1 MSNWAKFVSNVPLRR
16 FTVLGLVILILYFAR
31 SMMSTFLL
39 TFIFCLLV
47 VKLTNT
53 VRRFVKIPPE
63 VIVVVVYLLVV
74 AGLYFGITVYI
85 PQIADQAISSTKDIV
100 DFYSDPNNLPD
111 DTTLSWVNELI
122 KQSNIMAQM
131 KNGVSLI
138 WKYITGVGTMGITL
152 FLSMIL
158 SFFFA
163 IERKTMTKFSH
174 LFLESDFDWFFQDLY
189 FFGKK
194 FVSTFGVVIEA
205 QFFIAIVNTVLT
217 TIVLAFMHLPQLAV
231 LALMVFILSLIP
243 VAGVIISFVPLSLVG
258 YSVGGLQ
265 DVLYL
270 IITIIV
276 VHALEA
282 YVLNPKF
289 MASKTNLPIFYTF
302 VVLLVG
308 EHFFGVWGL
317 ICGVPVFTFLLDI
330 LASNGM
336 MSHYRL
342 QSQSRKPNPS
352 NTKN

>member
-1 MSNWAKFVSNVPLRR
+1 LSNWAKFVNNVPLRR
-16 FTVLGLVILILYFAR
+16 FTVLGVVVLILYFAR
-31 SMMSTFLL
+31 SMMSTLLL

-47 VKLTNT
+47 VKLTNGI
-53 VRRFVKIPPE
+53 RRFVKIPSE
-63 VIVVVVYLLVV
+63 VIVVIVYLLVL
-74 AGLYFGITVYI
+74 AGLYFGVTVYI
-85 PQIADQAISSTKDIV
+85 PQVADQAISSTKDIV
-100 DFYSDPNNLPD
+100 DFYSNPSNLPD
-111 DTTLSWVNELI
+111 DNTLRWVNELI
-122 KQSNIMAQM
+122 KQSNVMAQM

-138 WKYITGVGTMGITL
+138 WRYITGVGTMGITL

-163 IERKTMTKFSH
+163 IEKKTMYNFSH
-174 LFLESDFDWFFQDLY
+174 LFLDSDFSWFFQDLY

-194 FVSTFGVVIEA
+194 FVATFGVVIEA

-243 VAGVIISFVPLSLVG
+243 VAGVIISFIPLSLVG

-270 IITIIV
+270 IITIVV

-282 YVLNPKF
+282 YVLNPNF

-330 LASNGM
+330 LGVKRHNEPLPPA
-336 MSHYRL
+336 
-342 QSQSRKPNPS
+342 KPD
-352 NTKN
+352 TKTFKY